1 MQNSVVERRLYFNT
15 DKLRFGALH
24 NSRTTVNIETQT
36 NAFQVNAHLQSL
48 QLWDRSSSHHSRKQP
63 WEINIRLN
71 PKQASRWNKGRN
83 SPVNIWSIIK
93 HLLPSLKQGITVLRQ
108 VDRHFEPVQCQCNW
122 SERRRTSGLE
132 PGMRQSL
139 ALSRNARGKKKSSQP
154 RSQGLSS
161 PHLKGSGDSEGTN
174 ETERDERGKKNRSL
188 WGRWG
193 DERTWERGCFLLSPR
208 VSRASCATYGD
219 VKRQKFQIRNCFT
232 FLWNKHLKQAK
243 QLNLA

>member
-1 MQNSVVERRLYFNT
+1 MQNSVVEKRLYFNT

-24 NSRTTVNIETQT
+24 NLRTTINTETQT
-36 NAFQVNAHLQSL
+36 NAFQVIPHLQSL

-108 VDRHFEPVQCQCNW
+108 VDRHFEPVQCQSNW
-122 SERRRTSGLE
+122 SEK
-132 PGMRQSL
+132 L
-139 ALSRNARGKKKSSQP
+139 ATHIRFGTWDETKPLSRSRNARGEKKNSSQP

-161 PHLKGSGDSEGTN
+161 PHPKGSEGDSEGTN
-174 ETERDERGKKNRSL
+174 ETSEGREIAPFGVDEEMKDSGNEVVFFSLLACLEPVVQLTMTSKGKSFK
-188 WGRWG
+188 
-193 DERTWERGCFLLSPR
+193 
-208 VSRASCATYGD
+208 
-219 VKRQKFQIRNCFT
+219 
-232 FLWNKHLKQAK
+232 
-243 QLNLA
+243 

>member
-24 NSRTTVNIETQT
+24 NLRTTINTQTQT
-36 NAFQVNAHLQSL
+36 NAFQVIPHLQSL

-108 VDRHFEPVQCQCNW
+108 VDRHFEPCQCNW
-122 SERRRTSGLE
+122 SEKRRTSGLE
-132 PGMRQSL
+132 PGMSQSL
-139 ALSRNARGKKKSSQP
+139 SRATRETREVNRSFLDEEMKEPGNEVVFFSLLACLEPVVQLTMTSKGKSFK
-154 RSQGLSS
+154 
-161 PHLKGSGDSEGTN
+161 EGTA
-174 ETERDERGKKNRSL
+174 
-188 WGRWG
+188 
-193 DERTWERGCFLLSPR
+193 LLSYET
-208 VSRASCATYGD
+208 STSS
-219 VKRQKFQIRNCFT
+219 
-232 FLWNKHLKQAK
+232 KQSK
-243 QLNLA
+243 SI